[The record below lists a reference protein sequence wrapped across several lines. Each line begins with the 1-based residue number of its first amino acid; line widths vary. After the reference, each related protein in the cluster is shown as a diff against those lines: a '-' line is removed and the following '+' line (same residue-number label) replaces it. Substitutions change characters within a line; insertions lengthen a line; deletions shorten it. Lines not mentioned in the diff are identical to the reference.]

1 MTRRW
6 NGADFCIG
14 LGGRLELSKC
24 TMLGSE
30 RGVFSVELSTPS
42 SWVKVTNSTVRG
54 WVWTDAHEKGPE
66 WGGGGG
72 GGRDGGG
79 DVRRHGGVIWAETVF
94 DGECVPRPRTWRPW
108 LRRCVFVASSC
119 AREVP
124 VVNQAQNLWIIHP
137 LRGCVQNLP
146 WCPFR

>member
-1 MTRRW
+1 MHCRW

-42 SWVKVTNSTVRG
+42 SWVKVINSTVRG
-54 WVWTDAHEKGPE
+54 WIWTDAHEKGPE
-66 WGGGGG
+66 WGGGEG

-79 DVRRHGGVIWAETVF
+79 DVRRHGGVIWSETVF
-94 DGECVPRPRTWRPW
+94 DEECVPRPRTWRPW
-108 LRRCVFVASSC
+108 LKRCVLRP
-119 AREVP
+119 AR
-124 VVNQAQNLWIIHP
+124 A
-137 LRGCVQNLP
+137 
-146 WCPFR
+146 